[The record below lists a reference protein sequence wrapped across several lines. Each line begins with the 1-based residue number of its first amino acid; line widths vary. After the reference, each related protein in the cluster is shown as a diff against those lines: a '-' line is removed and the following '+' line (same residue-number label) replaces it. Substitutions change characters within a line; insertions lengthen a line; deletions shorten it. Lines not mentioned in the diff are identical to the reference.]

1 MASRVLLAAATGALL
16 VGALVL
22 LRAERPGG
30 TEDAPAEALAPA
42 AANPAPSAPSS
53 PLERA
58 SPFGTGPAAQRQPVR
73 PEALAAPH
81 LSGAWLRGR
90 LTSAER
96 STWGGYRVGLVE
108 LDQSGDS
115 EAWRQRADRAWESIR
130 PVEPDGRFELGPF
143 AAGRVRVDLYRP
155 VELVWRDVGE
165 GDWNRLTIGEVV
177 LVEGVVLER
186 DFEVSER
193 AGQLV
198 IAVRVNGLAAE
209 GVAVEVLRDEGC
221 RARGETD
228 SSGRFGPFP
237 VLAGSLRVRL
247 SDPRTGWR
255 HVHPLPIEALPGATV
270 EALVPVEV
278 VTARLQF
285 AARRS
290 GEPLAHRRITV
301 FDRDGYTLSDSIP
314 TDAAGSATFSL
325 VPGDY
330 RFSLNPGGTPELV
343 LESSRLSEVVP
354 WTYTGPLVERVSL

>member
-1 MASRVLLAAATGALL
+1 MVPRVLLACAAGALL

-30 TEDAPAEALAPA
+30 TEDAPPEDLAPVPA
-42 AANPAPSAPSS
+42 EPAPSERAPSI
-53 PLERA
+53 ERE
-58 SPFGTGPAAQRQPVR
+58 SLSGTRVDAQRQPAR

-96 STWGGYRVGLVE
+96 SSWGGYRLGLLE
-108 LDQSGDS
+108 LDESGDS
-115 EAWRQRADRAWESIR
+115 EAWRRRADRAWESLR
-130 PVEPDGRFELGPF
+130 PVELDGRFELGPF
-143 AAGRVRVDLYRP
+143 AAGRVRVDLFRP

-165 GDWNRLTIGEVV
+165 GNWNRLTIGEVV
-177 LVEGVVLER
+177 LEEGAVLER
-186 DFEVSER
+186 DFEVSEQ

-228 SSGRFGPFP
+228 ATGRFGPFP

-247 SDPRTGWR
+247 SDSRAGWR

-285 AARRS
+285 AARQS
-290 GEPLAHRRITV
+290 GEPLAHRTITV
-301 FDRDGYTLSDSIP
+301 FDRDGYTLSASIP

-343 LESSRLSEVVP
+343 LESSRLSEVVS
-354 WTYTGPLVERVSL
+354 WSYSGPLVERVSL